1 MIKAKEKKENYKKL
15 AIVLILLFLIVGVLS
30 SGIMPGK
37 KEKIGKVGKK
47 NKFKHRWYYGN
58 YHFNISLS
66 TKKLLFYQFFT
77 AKFFY
82 VWVFFLS
89 FID

>member
-47 NKFKHRWYYGN
+47 NKFKHR
-58 YHFNISLS
+58 
-66 TKKLLFYQFFT
+66 
-77 AKFFY
+77 
-82 VWVFFLS
+82 
-89 FID
+89 